1 MILQAHTK
9 NCPCLI
15 WPPKKSPKTPP
26 SAPTR
31 PDRRRRTVRHVPGY
45 GPGEKTLF
53 TPKRRAPPRQRRP
66 HKHERAARG
75 RSASASH
82 RSQPS
87 STPRHKAPRPGQP
100 PQPGEANMAEA
111 PAPAPKPPQQPRSMA
126 SGSFDELI
134 HPFMMDSV
142 ENFQFN
148 EDGPPQMNVPGYG
161 KRRPALP
168 SLHSYD
174 SSP

>member
-1 MILQAHTK
+1 
-9 NCPCLI
+9 
-15 WPPKKSPKTPP
+15 
-26 SAPTR
+26 
-31 PDRRRRTVRHVPGY
+31 
-45 GPGEKTLF
+45 
-53 TPKRRAPPRQRRP
+53 
-66 HKHERAARG
+66 
-75 RSASASH
+75 
-82 RSQPS
+82 
-87 STPRHKAPRPGQP
+87 
-100 PQPGEANMAEA
+100 MAEA
-111 PAPAPKPPQQPRSMA
+111 PAPAPKAPQQPRSMA

-161 KRRPALP
+161 NRRLTLP

>member
-1 MILQAHTK
+1 
-9 NCPCLI
+9 
-15 WPPKKSPKTPP
+15 
-26 SAPTR
+26 
-31 PDRRRRTVRHVPGY
+31 
-45 GPGEKTLF
+45 
-53 TPKRRAPPRQRRP
+53 
-66 HKHERAARG
+66 
-75 RSASASH
+75 
-82 RSQPS
+82 
-87 STPRHKAPRPGQP
+87 
-100 PQPGEANMAEA
+100 MAEA

-161 KRRPALP
+161 KRRPTLP

>member
-1 MILQAHTK
+1 
-9 NCPCLI
+9 
-15 WPPKKSPKTPP
+15 
-26 SAPTR
+26 
-31 PDRRRRTVRHVPGY
+31 
-45 GPGEKTLF
+45 
-53 TPKRRAPPRQRRP
+53 
-66 HKHERAARG
+66 
-75 RSASASH
+75 
-82 RSQPS
+82 
-87 STPRHKAPRPGQP
+87 
-100 PQPGEANMAEA
+100 MAEA

-161 KRRPALP
+161 NRRLTLP
-168 SLHSYD
+168 SLHSCD

>member
-1 MILQAHTK
+1 
-9 NCPCLI
+9 
-15 WPPKKSPKTPP
+15 
-26 SAPTR
+26 
-31 PDRRRRTVRHVPGY
+31 
-45 GPGEKTLF
+45 
-53 TPKRRAPPRQRRP
+53 
-66 HKHERAARG
+66 
-75 RSASASH
+75 
-82 RSQPS
+82 
-87 STPRHKAPRPGQP
+87 
-100 PQPGEANMAEA
+100 MAEA
-111 PAPAPKPPQQPRSMA
+111 PAPAPKAPQQPRSMA

-161 KRRPALP
+161 NRRPTLP